1 MGLTMVLSGDIS
13 AVLVTATVQG
23 CDTAKPF
30 FSVLFKSNQDS
41 NLKLALFLGFMTGI
55 EPATNGVESTAL
67 PNELHESRDRWESN
81 PYKLSLLHHGV
92 TIRICLTAYVTA
104 APTHQCGYN
113 HDSISDEQDLA
124 KGVPG
129 FEKIV

>member
-1 MGLTMVLSGDIS
+1 MGLMIVLSGVIS
-13 AVLVTATVQG
+13 ALLITATVQG
-23 CDTAKPF
+23 CDTAKLF

-41 NLKLALFLGFMTGI
+41 NLKLALFQSFMTGI

-81 PYKLSLLHHGV
+81 PHKLSLLRHRA
-92 TIRICLTAYVTA
+92 TIQMYLTAYVTA
-104 APTHQCGYN
+104 EPTHQCGDN
-113 HDSISDEQDLA
+113 HDSMSDEQDLA

-129 FEKIV
+129 FE